1 MEVKAIAKYL
11 RVSPR
16 KANLVAKSIRGKKVD
31 RALSSLK
38 FVPKKSA
45 VIMGM
50 VLRSAIANAEQNP
63 NIDVDTLF
71 IKEVSVNQGPTL
83 KRFRPKA
90 MGRAGR
96 ILKRTSHIKI
106 VLDER

>member
-1 MEVKAIAKYL
+1 MEVKAIAKYV

-16 KANLVAKSIRGKKVD
+16 KANLMARSIRGKKVD
-31 RALSSLK
+31 YALSSLK
-38 FVPKKSA
+38 FVPSRSA
-45 VIMGM
+45 VIIGR

-71 IKEVSVNQGPTL
+71 VKEVLVNQGPTL

>member
-31 RALSSLK
+31 HALSSLK

-50 VLRSAIANAEQNP
+50 VLKSAIANAEQNP